1 MSDAQSVKDMNLLFL
16 LHDVPKFWKIKDK
29 DYFMSL
35 HFSTLKILQIKNNYV
50 LALQLF

>member
-16 LHDVPKFWKIKDK
+16 LHDVPKFWKIEDK

-35 HFSTLKILQIKNNYV
+35 NFST
-50 LALQLF
+50 